1 MSSTSTTALPDEA
14 RSSLERRVVVSAALA
29 HGATHS
35 LELVFAALLV
45 RIGAEFGADFAVLG
59 AVGNAGTITFGAF
72 ALPSGWLV
80 DRRGPRWVMTLALGS
95 AAVFALIVAVS
106 PNLVVLAISL
116 SLLGAGI
123 GLYHPAGTSLVA
135 TVATRRGLA
144 LASHGVAGNLGIAL
158 APALAIGVSIAFD
171 WRVAYLVFATLA
183 AGVSFLVWR
192 LAPNRDEVAQAVAER
207 QAAHRAAPPIY
218 RRSTPPTDRNW
229 FSTPLLVIFAAAIG
243 TGFIYRGSLTFF
255 ATHLEQQLGIELFGW
270 DAEAIAGTF
279 ATVVLLAA
287 VFGQFTGGWL
297 SDRVSAERAIVPF
310 TLLIPLFLFLMSISV
325 GVALLLAGAGFVV
338 ANFAQQPVVNS
349 LITDYA
355 PEGAVGRAF
364 GLSFTLT
371 FGVGSLASSVAGVI
385 TERYDTSA
393 TFLALSLV
401 GVLVSIAMVSVLFG
415 AERRRDLMRPAGAS
429 AGGD

>member
-1 MSSTSTTALPDEA
+1 MSATTTPALSEVA
-14 RSSLERRVVVSAALA
+14 RQSLERRVVASAALA

-59 AVGNAGTITFGAF
+59 AVANAGTITFGAF

-95 AAVFALIVAVS
+95 ASVFALIVAAA
-106 PNLVVLAISL
+106 PNLLVLAVSL

-144 LASHGVAGNLGIAL
+144 LASHGVAGNVGIAL
-158 APALAIGVSIAFD
+158 APALAVGVSIAFD
-171 WRVAYLVFATLA
+171 WRVAYLVFAALA
-183 AGVSFLVWR
+183 ATVAFVVWR
-192 LAPNRDEVAQAVAER
+192 LAPDRAGVAQAVAER
-207 QAAHRAAPPIY
+207 QAALANAPPAHP
-218 RRSTPPTDRNW
+218 RTTPPTNRTW
-229 FSTPLLVIFAAAIG
+229 FSRPLLVIFAAAIG

-255 ATHLEQQLGIELFGW
+255 STHLEQRLGIELFGW
-270 DAEAIAGTF
+270 DAEAIAGAF
-279 ATVVLLAA
+279 ATLVLLAA
-287 VFGQFTGGWL
+287 VFGQFAGGWL

-310 TLLIPLFLFLMSISV
+310 TALIPLFLFLMSLSV
-325 GVALLLAGAGFVV
+325 GVALLLAAVGFVV

-364 GLSFTLT
+364 GLSFTLI
-371 FGVGSLASSVAGVI
+371 FGVGSIAGSITGVI

-393 TFLALSLV
+393 TFLTLSLV
-401 GVLVSIAMVSVLFG
+401 GVLVTIAMVNVLFG
-415 AERRRDLMRPAGAS
+415 AERRRDVVHAAPA

>member
-1 MSSTSTTALPDEA
+1 MSSTSTPVSPLPDN
-14 RSSLERRVVVSAALA
+14 LERRVVVSAALA

-35 LELVFAALLV
+35 MELVFAALLV

-80 DRRGPRWVMTLALGS
+80 DRRGPRFVMSLALGS
-95 AAVFALIVAVS
+95 AAIFALVVALA
-106 PNLVVLAISL
+106 PNLVVLAIAL

-144 LASHGVAGNLGIAL
+144 LASHGVAGNVGIAL

-171 WRVAYLVFATLA
+171 WRVAYIVFAALA

-192 LAPNRDEVAQAVAER
+192 LAPDRERVAQAVAQR
-207 QAAHRAAPPIY
+207 QAALREVPLMY
-218 RRSTPPTDRNW
+218 RRSTPPLERSW
-229 FSTPLLVIFAAAIG
+229 LSRPLLVIFAAAIG

-255 ATHLEQQLGIELFGW
+255 ATHLEQQLGIEFFGW

-297 SDRVSAERAIVPF
+297 SDRLSAERTVVPF
-310 TLLIPLFLFLMSISV
+310 TLLIPLFLFLMSVSV
-325 GVALLLAGAGFVV
+325 GVALLLAAVGFVV

-393 TFLALSLV
+393 TFVALSLV
-401 GVLVSIAMVSVLFG
+401 GVFVSIAMISVLYG
-415 AERRRDLMRPAGAS
+415 AERRRDLAS
-429 AGGD
+429 AAEAAAGGD